1 MRHCLGV
8 YDPECFCHHRNIFSC
23 AMDACCKTIHVMQM
37 SRVENFEENNQDDSG
52 HKSLPQVHWSA
63 VYLEQLRVAT
73 VYYVY
78 PFM

>member
-1 MRHCLGV
+1 
-8 YDPECFCHHRNIFSC
+8 
-23 AMDACCKTIHVMQM
+23 M

-78 PFM
+78 PFMWVYCMHVDTDMYPTLLYK